1 MFSNNTW
8 GTFAGGA
15 GLVIGAAGSPTGT
28 GNSAVGTDPLLVGIS
43 RTASGGLDPR
53 PNLASPLRNSTLSAA
68 PAGAPAGFFETTTY
82 RGAFGDTNWLNGWT
96 YLSQNG
102 YLTGYPDA
110 GSSTGGSSMADADSD
125 GISDTV
131 EAANTALGFNAAVS
145 DATTVLGTLK
155 TTAQFTANYTAGE
168 DNVKNNPNTYSLY
181 NSADILDLRTTGQTT
196 VQKVGNTAT
205 LSVPVQKSTGL
216 STWAP
221 AGNMTLGV
229 DVSSSPTKEFYRLS
243 VEGAQ

>member
-1 MFSNNTW
+1 VN
-8 GTFAGGA
+8 
-15 GLVIGAAGSPTGT
+15 
-28 GNSAVGTDPLLVGIS
+28 
-43 RTASGGLDPR
+43 
-53 PNLASPLRNSTLSAA
+53 
-68 PAGAPAGFFETTTY
+68 Y
-82 RGAFGDTNWLNGWT
+82 RGAFGGANWLTGWT

-110 GSSTGGSSMADADSD
+110 GSSTGAGTVADADGD
-125 GISDTV
+125 GISDAV
-131 EAANTALGFNAAVS
+131 ETANAALGLNPAVS
-145 DATTVLGTLK
+145 DAATVLPNLK
-155 TTAQFTANYTAGE
+155 TTAQFNANFTAGQN
-168 DNVKNNPNTYSLY
+168 DVINNPADHDLY
-181 NSADILDLRTTGQTT
+181 NSADILDLRTTAGVT

-243 VEGAQ
+243 VEGAN